1 MHQALRSS
9 LLLALAVVLCAGC
22 QTHDRR
28 IYTTRQDKG
37 LHTPDPWAPSTTKAA
52 DEATTSIQGDQSPTD
67 ATAPDSS
74 TPPAPDSGAPMPQ

>member
-9 LLLALAVVLCAGC
+9 LLIVTAVVVCAGC

-28 IYTTRQDKG
+28 IYSIRKDKN

-52 DEATTSIQGDQSPTD
+52 DEATSSLDQNGNASPDT
-67 ATAPDSS
+67 T
-74 TPPAPDSGAPMPQ
+74 TPPAPDTDTSMPSQ